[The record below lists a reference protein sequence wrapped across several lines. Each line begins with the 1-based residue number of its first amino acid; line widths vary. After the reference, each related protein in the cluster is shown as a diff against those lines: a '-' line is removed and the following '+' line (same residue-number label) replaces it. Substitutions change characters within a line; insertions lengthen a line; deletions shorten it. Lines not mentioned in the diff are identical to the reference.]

1 MDDSQTDTAAGN
13 HPVEAPP
20 ARAGAARRA
29 RSTASALRA
38 ILVGAVCGLA
48 WSAAFRAWMA
58 EIAGGASRLDWYGTF
73 VGILGAG
80 VIVGALI
87 GLAEYFRRTGG
98 RRAVSYQSPVS
109 SPPSATIV
117 WPLT

>member
-29 RSTASALRA
+29 RSTASALHA

-58 EIAGGASRLDWYGTF
+58 RTSWGRVSGSDRNGTF

-80 VIVGALI
+80 VIVGALTRAR
-87 GLAEYFRRTGG
+87 GVLPTD
-98 RRAVSYQSPVS
+98 RRAPALALAPAFVAARLRHPADQ
-109 SPPSATIV
+109 
-117 WPLT
+117 